1 MCRKTQLTHS
11 LTHFTDPAKRKGAY
25 ALIQSAIGLQTS
37 SSSAASTVASP
48 QSPED
53 MEEEEGNLFLA

>member
-1 MCRKTQLTHS
+1 MY
-11 LTHFTDPAKRKGAY
+11 FTDPAKRKGAY

>member
-1 MCRKTQLTHS
+1 MY
-11 LTHFTDPAKRKGAY
+11 FTDPAKRKGAY

-37 SSSAASTVASP
+37 SSSAASIVASPQSP